1 MFGTTF
7 RRLGAATTAGAVAV
21 GFVSS
26 QRRSTF
32 AHSASPRQDSIPGN
46 GAARYFVPSSE
57 DSSLK
62 IFSGTA
68 NRILTNE
75 VAMHLGVSPGRAS
88 LKRYA
93 DGEVSIQVLDNV
105 RGKDVYV
112 VQPLAP
118 PTNESLMELIL
129 LITTL
134 RRSSARTITAVIPYY
149 GYSRPSV
156 AKRDAETGDSR
167 TVVPI
172 AGADVAK
179 MLLVAGIDRVVSVDL
194 HHNQIQAYFGTVPV
208 DNLDVSG
215 IALPHLKNKFL
226 VDPVVVSPDA
236 NGAARAKRFRDR
248 LIKDGMTDASLAIIV
263 DLHAKKRGWER
274 SHEKKGSKDWSDE
287 EIDAM
292 DLVGDV
298 VGKDCIVVDDLV
310 DTAGRVTRA
319 AAKLKKA
326 GARRVFAYATHG
338 LFLGDAFGRIE
349 RSELVEVVCVNT
361 VPLDA
366 NEASSKIQQ
375 LSIGGLLAET
385 IRRIHENE
393 SVSQIGF

>member
-1 MFGTTF
+1 MFRSVLARAAAAGSVGVALSWTATSPS
-7 RRLGAATTAGAVAV
+7 RRPAFADPVRKD
-21 GFVSS
+21 SS
-26 QRRSTF
+26 S
-32 AHSASPRQDSIPGN
+32 S
-46 GAARYFVPSSE
+46 GAARYFVPSAE

-62 IFSGTA
+62 IFSGNA
-68 NRILTNE
+68 NKLLANE
-75 VAMHLGVSPGRAS
+75 VAMHLGVSLGRRT

-93 DGEVSIQVLDNV
+93 DGEVSVQLLDNV

-118 PTNESLMELIL
+118 PTNESLMELL
-129 LITTL
+129 LLVTTL
-134 RRSSARTITAVIPYY
+134 RRSSARTITAVVPYY
-149 GYSRPSV
+149 GYSRPTPHSP
-156 AKRDAETGDSR
+156 KEDD
-167 TVVPI
+167 VPI

-194 HHNQIQAYFGTVPV
+194 HHNQIQAYFGNVPV

-226 VDPVVVSPDA
+226 VEPVVVSPDA

-248 LIKDGMTDASLAIIV
+248 LIKAGTTDASLAIII
-263 DLHAKKRGWER
+263 DLHSKKRGWAAKENA
-274 SHEKKGSKDWSDE
+274 KKGNSDWTDE

-292 DLVGDV
+292 NLVGDV
-298 VGKDCIVVDDLV
+298 EGKDCIVVDDII

-375 LSIGGLLAET
+375 LSIGGLVAET

-393 SVSQIGF
+393 SVSEIGF